1 MIQELTNEELIKET
15 HRLAS
20 SMSYYNAAE
29 GNWSQERVAREA
41 CAAELQE
48 ALVEMRARGLEFDGG
63 GYLL

>member
-1 MIQELTNEELIKET
+1 MKDLTNEELVAKT
-15 HRLAS
+15 HKIAS

-29 GNWSQERVAREA
+29 GNWSQERVQREA

-48 ALVEMRARGLEFDGG
+48 ALVEMRARGIEFENR

>member
-1 MIQELTNEELIKET
+1 MKDLTDEELISKT
-15 HRLAS
+15 HKLAS

-29 GNWSQERVAREA
+29 GNWNQERVQREA

-48 ALVEMRARGLEFDGG
+48 ALVEMRERGIEFENR

>member
-41 CAAELQE
+41 CASALQE
-48 ALVEMRARGLEFDGG
+48 ALVEMRARGIEFDGG

>member
-1 MIQELTNEELIKET
+1 MKDLTDEELISKT
-15 HRLAS
+15 HKLAS

-29 GNWSQERVAREA
+29 GNWNQERVQREA

-48 ALVEMRARGLEFDGG
+48 ALVEMRERGLEFENR

>member
-1 MIQELTNEELIKET
+1 MKDLTNEELVAKT
-15 HRLAS
+15 HKLAS

-29 GNWSQERVAREA
+29 GNWSQERVQREA

-48 ALVEMRARGLEFDGG
+48 ALVEMRARGIEFENR

>member
-1 MIQELTNEELIKET
+1 MKDLTNEELIAKT
-15 HRLAS
+15 HKLAS

-29 GNWSQERVAREA
+29 GNWSQERVQREV

-48 ALVEMRARGLEFDGG
+48 ALVEMRARGIEFENR

>member
-1 MIQELTNEELIKET
+1 MMKDLTNEELVAKT
-15 HRLAS
+15 HKIAS

-29 GNWSQERVAREA
+29 GNWSQERVQREA

-48 ALVEMRARGLEFDGG
+48 ALVEMRARGIEFENR

>member
-1 MIQELTNEELIKET
+1 MKDLTDEELIAKT
-15 HRLAS
+15 HKLAS

-29 GNWSQERVAREA
+29 GNWNQERIPREA

-48 ALVEMRARGLEFDGG
+48 ALVEMRERGLEFENR

>member
-1 MIQELTNEELIKET
+1 MKNLTDEELVTKT
-15 HRLAS
+15 HKLAS

-29 GNWSQERVAREA
+29 GNWSQERIPREA

-48 ALVEMRARGLEFDGG
+48 ALVEMRARGIEFENR

>member
-1 MIQELTNEELIKET
+1 MKDLTDEELIAKT
-15 HRLAS
+15 HKLAS

-29 GNWSQERVAREA
+29 GNWSQERVQREA

-48 ALVEMRARGLEFDGG
+48 ALVEMRARGIEFENR